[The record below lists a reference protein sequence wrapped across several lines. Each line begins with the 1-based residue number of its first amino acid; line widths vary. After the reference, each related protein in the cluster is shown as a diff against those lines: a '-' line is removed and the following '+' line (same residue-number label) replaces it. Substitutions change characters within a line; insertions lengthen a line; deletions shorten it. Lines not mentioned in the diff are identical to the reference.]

1 MNSFGACAF
10 PLAMVAGMAVTLQTT
25 FNGQLAKGLDGD
37 PVAAAIFS
45 FMVGLLSLTLVG
57 LVRGNTLGLLAG
69 IPAQPAWVLLGGVM
83 GAFALLSNVILVPR
97 IGMAALVGLVIA
109 GQLLSSLAIDH
120 FALMGS
126 AHRPVSLIKLAGAL
140 VMLAGLAISLFG
152 DRWSRLLV

>member
-1 MNSFGACAF
+1 MNSFGALAF

-25 FNGQLAKGLDGD
+25 FNGQLAKGLGGD

-109 GQLLSSLAIDH
+109 GQLLSSLVIDH
-120 FALMGS
+120 FALLGA
-126 AHRPVSLIKLAGAL
+126 AHRPVSIIKLAGAL
-140 VMLAGLAISLFG
+140 VMLTGLAISLFG

>member
-1 MNSFGACAF
+1 MNSFGVWAF

-25 FNGQLAKGLDGD
+25 LNGQLSKGLGGD

-45 FMVGLLSLTLVG
+45 FMVGLLSLTIVG
-57 LVRGNTLGLLAG
+57 LARGNTLSLLAG

-120 FALMGS
+120 LALLGS
-126 AHRPVSLIKLAGAL
+126 AHRPVSIIKLAGAL
-140 VMLAGLAISLFG
+140 IMVMGLAISLFG
-152 DRWSRLLV
+152 ERWSRLIA

>member
-1 MNSFGACAF
+1 MNSFGAWAF

-25 FNGQLAKGLDGD
+25 FNGQLAKGLGGD

-45 FMVGLLSLTLVG
+45 FMVGLLSLTIVG
-57 LVRGNTLGLLAG
+57 LIRGNTLVLLAG
-69 IPAQPAWVLLGGVM
+69 IPAQPAWVLRGLM

-140 VMLAGLAISLFG
+140 VMVAGLAISLFG
-152 DRWSRLLV
+152 DRWSRLFV

>member
-1 MNSFGACAF
+1 MNSFGAWAF
-10 PLAMVAGMAVTLQTT
+10 PLAMAAGMAVTLQTT
-25 FNGQLAKGLDGD
+25 LNGQLSKGLSGD

-45 FMVGLLSLTLVG
+45 FMIGLVTLIVVGLM
-57 LVRGNTLGLLAG
+57 RGNTLSLLAD

-120 FALMGS
+120 FALLGS
-126 AHRPVSLIKLAGAL
+126 AHRPVSAIKFLGAL
-140 VMLAGLAISLFG
+140 LMLGGLAISLFG
-152 DRWSRLLV
+152 DRWFRMLA